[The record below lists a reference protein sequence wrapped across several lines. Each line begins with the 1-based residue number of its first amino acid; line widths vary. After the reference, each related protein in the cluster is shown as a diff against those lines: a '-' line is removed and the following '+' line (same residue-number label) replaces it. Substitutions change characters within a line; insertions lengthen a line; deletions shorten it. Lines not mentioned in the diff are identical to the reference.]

1 MNQPEREEFT
11 QQEGGIGQKILTA
24 LIVLLALVLAIGIP
38 VGLYLLGDDDA
49 SALEKLRDVTIV
61 FIGVVWIII
70 VLLLG
75 IMAAV
80 MVWVAFQIKN
90 RALPLLEEI
99 LSNVRETS
107 GEVTD
112 TARRARGTAE
122 FVSERVA
129 QPIISTISTVTR
141 WRATAK
147 MFVNTDQGRRRRDRR
162 NQDGGS

>member
-1 MNQPEREEFT
+1 MEQPEHEEFA
-11 QQEGGIGQKILTA
+11 QESGGIGQKIIMILVG
-24 LIVLLALVLAIGIP
+24 ILALALAIGIP
-38 VGLYLLGDDDA
+38 VGLYLLGSDDA

-61 FIGVVWIII
+61 FIGLLWIVI

-75 IMAAV
+75 VMAVV

-90 RALPLLEEI
+90 RVLPLLEEI

-107 GEVTD
+107 GEVTG
-112 TARRARGTAE
+112 TAKRARGTAE

-129 QPIISTISTVTR
+129 RPVISTLSTVAR

-147 MFVNTDQGRRRRDRR
+147 MFVTDDSKRRRD
-162 NQDGGS
+162 DED

>member
-1 MNQPEREEFT
+1 MNQ
-11 QQEGGIGQKILTA
+11 QDQEYIEQSGGGFRQKLLVI
-24 LIVLLALVLAIGIP
+24 LIVILALGLAIGIP
-38 VGLYLLGDDDA
+38 TGLYFLGSDDA

-90 RALPLLEEI
+90 RVLPLLEDI
-99 LSNVRETS
+99 LANVRTTS
-107 GEVTD
+107 GEVTE

-122 FVSERVA
+122 FVSDKVA
-129 QPIISTISTVTR
+129 QPVISTLSTIARLRT
-141 WRATAK
+141 TAK
-147 MFVNTDQGRRRRDRR
+147 MFVVDEKRRSQGK
-162 NQDGGS
+162 GKGS

>member
-1 MNQPEREEFT
+1 MEQSGQEEFT
-11 QQEGGIGQKILTA
+11 QEKGGIGQKII
-24 LIVLLALVLAIGIP
+24 LILVALLALVLAIGVP
-38 VGLYLLGDDDA
+38 VGLYLLGSDDA

-61 FIGVVWIII
+61 FIGVLWIII

-75 IMAAV
+75 VMVTV

-90 RALPLLEEI
+90 RVLPLLEEI
-99 LSNVRETS
+99 LDNVRNTS

-129 QPIISTISTVTR
+129 QPIISTLSTVAR

-147 MFVNTDQGRRRRDRR
+147 MFVTDNSKHDRR
-162 NQDGGS
+162 KESKSDERS